1 MQQGKK
7 DQIIAISLFTLFTLL
22 TSVIAIRQKQ
32 STGLAA
38 TDGFFG
44 DIIVDNDLAY
54 GKLPLQKLD
63 LCEPKNISGKVPGVI
78 LIHGGGGDKSDY
90 SLICR
95 QLAKQGLVAIAVN
108 FREGPPPA
116 YKVILPDNRDALSW
130 LKQRPEVDPQRIAAM
145 GGSLGGYVS
154 SLLGTMEFP
163 NKVNCVTNNF
173 GPTDFTDP
181 SFYQDSPAKQQF
193 VDKFFG
199 GVTYEEDP
207 QLYMNLSPIT
217 HVSDQDP
224 ASWLFTRSRNDH
236 LVPRSQMERMV
247 EALKKVGISS
257 RIYEYNGTGGGHAN
271 TLPSKEK
278 IKLLDTQISFLVQ
291 CLSK

>member
-1 MQQGKK
+1 MQQEKK
-7 DQIIAISLFTLFTLL
+7 DRIIAISLFTLFTLL
-22 TSVIAIRQKQ
+22 ASVIAIRQKQ

-54 GKLPLQKLD
+54 GTLPLQKLD
-63 LCEPKNISGKVPGVI
+63 LCEPKNISGKVPAVI

-95 QLAKQGLVAIAVN
+95 QLAKEGLVVIAVN
-108 FREGPPPA
+108 FRESPPPA

-163 NKVNCVTNNF
+163 NKVKCVANNY

-181 SFYQDSPAKQQF
+181 SFYADSPIKEQF

-199 GVTYEEDP
+199 GVTFEDDP
-207 QLYMNLSPIT
+207 QLYRDLSPIT
-217 HVSDQDP
+217 HVSAQDAQP
-224 ASWLFTRSRNDH
+224 WLFTRSRNDH

-247 EALKKVGISS
+247 AALKGVGISS
-257 RIYEYNGTGGGHAN
+257 QIYEYNGTGSGHAN
-271 TLPSKEK
+271 TLPAKENL
-278 IKLLDTQISFLVQ
+278 KLLDTRISFLVQ
-291 CLSK
+291 CLSS